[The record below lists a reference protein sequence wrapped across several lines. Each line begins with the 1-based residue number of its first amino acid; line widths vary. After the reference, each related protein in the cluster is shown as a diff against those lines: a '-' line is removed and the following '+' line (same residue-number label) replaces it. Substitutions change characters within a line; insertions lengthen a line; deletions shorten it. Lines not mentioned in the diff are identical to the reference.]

1 MREPAWELDVTR
13 RTIMNDIPA
22 SGHLHQFF
30 NLHMSCRRQKQ
41 NIFISESLCIL

>member
-13 RTIMNDIPA
+13 RTIMMTFLLQAICT
-22 SGHLHQFF
+22 SFSTF
-30 NLHMSCRRQKQ
+30 IMSYRRQKR